1 MKSRTAYLYLIIC
14 KFEEYKFIKIGQT
27 IDLYRRIQNIKTGC
41 PHIITNII
49 IMQSEYRLVIN
60 GFEKLLNRMLSEK
73 RQNGEWFICDAQFL
87 ISFRKLL
94 SMIGEGKLL
103 DDNYEFL
110 DDVSFD
116 EMEILLHSHELKF
129 SSVSLPIK
137 SDKKFDYI
145 DLSIDEIIEILQ

>member
-1 MKSRTAYLYLIIC
+1 
-14 KFEEYKFIKIGQT
+14 
-27 IDLYRRIQNIKTGC
+27 
-41 PHIITNII
+41 
-49 IMQSEYRLVIN
+49 MQSEYRLVIN

-137 SDKKFDYI
+137 SDQKFDYI